1 VSQSLIDLIKAYGDA
16 RADWTVDKSTNRV
29 PEALAAAEVALGLKM
44 PASQAYL
51 LPQPRGYVCA
61 AGCGHGTTVH
71 REHGC
76 DVGQCECP
84 APYGRILPSAEAQ

>member
-1 VSQSLIDLIKAYGDA
+1 MSQSLMDLIMAYGDA
-16 RADWTVDKSTNRV
+16 RADWMAGGANRV
-29 PEALAAAEVALGLKM
+29 PEALAAVEAALGLNT

-61 AGCGHGTTVH
+61 ARCGHSTTVH

-76 DVGQCECP
+76 DVDQCECP